1 MAFTF
6 GTPAVTSSSTN
17 FGFGTQKAA
26 TGFGLSNTS
35 FGTTTPTSS
44 TLTFGALPAPTT
56 SIGLN
61 FGFGTATTS
70 TQAQCS
76 GLILGT
82 NAPTTMTTAPSLFP
96 APTTSAPL
104 FTGLNF
110 GTPATTNALT
120 FGAPSNTTA
129 TGSLTF
135 GTATTNTSL
144 FGTGTSGGTLLGA
157 KPTIAATTTTSTN
170 KGLGGLDVSVN
181 NKGLSQGNSSSTAA
195 KENLLPNELMQTI
208 DKFKD
213 VVKIQKGLSSDIARG
228 SARPLNRCA
237 EDTASLMEILSTLS
251 GSVQRDRSS
260 ADKLKQDTAKALQ
273 SSEIAQRTHDTPP
286 GLQYENNTP
295 LQFFMELAESFE
307 HDLMLFRSQIETTEK
322 HIQAMMAPRTLTPQ
336 ELTMAMNKLHE
347 SLVAVA
353 GRLQNVHAKVQQ
365 QKEQYLNF
373 RKYVLK
379 DNTNVFDSIKI
390 NGKSSRSSI
399 GRITSG
405 PTPFGPGN
413 KSFLSSTTLNSNR
426 PASYET
432 RNPLVWESST
442 PVSSATNIAIGSSM
456 KPPTASLNF
465 NAPINLTAPL
475 PINGSSSNF
484 QLQKP
489 PVGNK
494 RGKH

>member
-6 GTPAVTSSSTN
+6 GSPAVTSSNTS
-17 FGFGTQKAA
+17 FGFGTQKTTT
-26 TGFGLSNTS
+26 TGFGMSNT

-44 TLTFGALPAPTT
+44 TLTFGALPAATT

-61 FGFGTATTS
+61 FGFGNTATTS
-70 TQAQCS
+70 TQVQS
-76 GLILGT
+76 SSLLGT
-82 NAPTTMTTAPSLFP
+82 NTVTTMSSAPSLFP

-120 FGAPSNTTA
+120 FGATSNTTA

-144 FGTGTSGGTLLGA
+144 FGSSSGSTLLGA
-157 KPTIAATTTTSTN
+157 KPTIAATTTTNTN

-208 DKFKD
+208 DKFKEF
-213 VVKIQKGLSSDIARG
+213 VKMQKALSSDIARG

-251 GSVQRDRSS
+251 GSVQRDRSA

-273 SSEIAQRTHDTPP
+273 SAEIAQRTHDTPP
-286 GLQYENNTP
+286 GLQYENNAP
-295 LQFFMELAESFE
+295 LQFFMELADNFE

-336 ELTMAMNKLHE
+336 ELTMAMSKLHE

-353 GRLQNVHAKVQQ
+353 GRLQSVHAKVQQ

-379 DNTNVFDSIKI
+379 DNTNVFDSIKT
-390 NGKSSRSSI
+390 NGKSSRNSI
-399 GRITSG
+399 ERITSG
-405 PTPFGPGN
+405 PTPFGP
-413 KSFLSSTTLNSNR
+413 
-426 PASYET
+426 
-432 RNPLVWESST
+432 VWESST
-442 PVSSATNIAIGSSM
+442 PISSTTNIAIGSSM

-465 NAPINLTAPL
+465 NAPMNLTAPL
-475 PINGSSSNF
+475 PANGSSSNF

>member
-1 MAFTF
+1 MAFSF
-6 GTPAVTSSSTN
+6 GTPAVTSNSPN
-17 FGFGTQKAA
+17 FGFGAQKPA
-26 TGFGLSNTS
+26 TGFGLTNTS
-35 FGTTTPTSS
+35 FGATTTATSN
-44 TLTFGALPAPTT
+44 TLTFGALSAPTT
-56 SIGLN
+56 TIGLN
-61 FGFGTATTS
+61 FGFGTTTTS

-76 GLILGT
+76 GLILST
-82 NAPTTMTTAPSLFP
+82 NVVTTTTTAPSLFP

-110 GTPATTNALT
+110 STPATTNTLT
-120 FGAPSNTTA
+120 FGATSNTTA

-144 FGTGTSGGTLLGA
+144 FGTGSGSTLLGA
-157 KPTIAATTTTSTN
+157 KSTIAATTTINTN

-195 KENLLPNELMQTI
+195 KENLLPNELMETI
-208 DKFKD
+208 AKFKEF
-213 VVKIQKGLSSDIARG
+213 VKIQKGLSSDIARG
-228 SARPLNRCA
+228 SARPLTRCA

-286 GLQYENNTP
+286 GLQYENNAP
-295 LQFFMELAESFE
+295 LHFFMELAESFE

-353 GRLQNVHAKVQQ
+353 GRLQSVHAKVQQ

-379 DNTNVFDSIKI
+379 DNTNVFDSIKTD
-390 NGKSSRSSI
+390 GKSSCSSI

-405 PTPFGPGN
+405 PTPFGP
-413 KSFLSSTTLNSNR
+413 
-426 PASYET
+426 
-432 RNPLVWESST
+432 VWESST

-456 KPPTASLNF
+456 KPPTTSLNF

-475 PINGSSSNF
+475 PVNGSSSNF